1 MSKKIK
7 KYPRKARDVPRFTFE
22 QHDSLGAEDARHD
35 QQFLE
40 ECFVYTAH
48 YDVLLDTGNKRSIV
62 IGRTG
67 AGKSALLIKL
77 RDDVEKGFE
86 IRPESLSLNYITN
99 STIIKFLQMHG
110 VRLDNFFKLLWRHV
124 FAVEVIKNKFNLTT
138 EAGQNSWLFKLEN
151 QFRSKKHRNA
161 IEYFLQRGGTFWKD
175 TDFRVREIVTNFEN
189 EVSAEVGMSVPQ
201 LNAKLKAA
209 DKVSEQEKVDVTYRG
224 QTIIDTVHMRELA
237 DIIDTVDH
245 ILDDPQRPYYLI
257 IDRLDEGWVEESL
270 RYRLIRALIETVR
283 DFIDVRNLKIVVA
296 IRHDL
301 LERVFSL
308 TRDPGF
314 QEEKYRSLYL
324 DLSWTPA
331 QLTDIIDRRLNQL
344 VKFRYGKIALTHRD
358 VLPTLKGQRH
368 KPAMEYMLDRTFMR
382 PRDII
387 VFFNYCVT
395 EAIGSEHITLQNLK
409 AAEGLYSEDR
419 LKSLQYEWQ
428 SDYPNLTHYIT
439 TIFSKSPYR
448 LTVDEIDV
456 IRVQD
461 AALEAVIKE
470 FPRGDDPLVSASYSL
485 VSSELITLK
494 DFKQF
499 LAFVLYSVG
508 FLGLKRTTAE
518 SYKYVSSAGARSMS
532 KNDVT
537 PRTHCEVHP
546 CFWRALGIRDA
557 YSDIEPRRRNV
568 DRTAKD

>member
-1 MSKKIK
+1 MTKKHK
-7 KYPRKARDVPRFTFE
+7 KPPRKAREEQRFHFE
-22 QHDSLGAEDARHD
+22 QHDTLGAEDARHD
-35 QQFLE
+35 QRFLE
-40 ECFVYTAH
+40 ECFVYTTH
-48 YDVLLDTGNKRSIV
+48 YNVLRDTTSTRSIV
-62 IGRTG
+62 VGRTG

-77 RDDVEKGFE
+77 KDDVEMGFE

-99 STIIKFLQMHG
+99 STIIKFLQQNG

-124 FAVEVIKNKFNLTT
+124 FAVEVIKNKFNLST
-138 EAGQNSWLFKLEN
+138 EAGQKSWLFKLEN

-161 IEYFLQRGGTFWKD
+161 IEYFVQRGGTFWKD

-189 EVSAEVGMSVPQ
+189 EVSAQVGMSVPQ

-224 QTIIDTVHMRELA
+224 QTIIDMVHMRELS

-257 IDRLDEGWVEESL
+257 IDRLDEGWVEEGL
-270 RYRLIRALIETVR
+270 RYLLIRALIETVR
-283 DFIDVRNLKIVVA
+283 DFVDVRNLKIVVA

-301 LERVFSL
+301 LERVFTL

-324 DLSWTPA
+324 DLSWTPG

-344 VKFRYGKIALTHRD
+344 VKFRYGKSELTHRD

-368 KPAMEYMLDRTFMR
+368 KPAMEYMIDRTLMR

-387 VFFNYCVT
+387 VFFNYCVA
-395 EAIGSEHITLQNLK
+395 EAIDREHITLQNFK
-409 AAEGLYSEDR
+409 AAEGSYSEDR

-428 SDYPNLTHYIT
+428 SDYPHLTHFIT
-439 TIFSKSPYR
+439 NIFTKSPYR
-448 LTVDEIDV
+448 FTVDEIDA
-456 IRVQD
+456 IRAQD
-461 AALEAVIKE
+461 AALDAVIKE
-470 FPRGDDPLVSASYSL
+470 YPRGDDPLVSASYSL
-485 VSSELITLK
+485 VAELITVK

-499 LAFVLYSVG
+499 IAFALYSAG
-508 FLGLKRTTAE
+508 FLGMKRTTAE
-518 SYKYVSSAGARSMS
+518 SFKYVSSSGARSMS

-546 CFWRALGIRDA
+546 CFWRALGIADA
-557 YSDIEPRRRNV
+557 YSDLEPRRRSS
-568 DRTAKD
+568 DRLSRD